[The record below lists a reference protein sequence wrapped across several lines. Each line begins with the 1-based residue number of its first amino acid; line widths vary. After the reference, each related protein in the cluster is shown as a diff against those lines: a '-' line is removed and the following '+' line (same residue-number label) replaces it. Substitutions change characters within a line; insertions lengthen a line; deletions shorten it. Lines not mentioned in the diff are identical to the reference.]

1 MWRAALQ
8 KDVPEVQRFLRLHL
22 QSSMFPLG
30 NLEDF
35 GLGGSHPRGMSFW
48 LLGKPL
54 RGVLGITNE
63 GMVFPQCPN
72 VKRAELFAVWDLI
85 QNRAVSGIIG
95 ETAQVRDFVK
105 IAGWRDRLTGLNDDE
120 PAFSLNLNNLVV
132 PQMEDVRLVPLA
144 GVDRN
149 QVIAWRRQYLQETP
163 GLLHKE
169 LDKQAREDL
178 KRYLER
184 DSHRALIY
192 KGQPV
197 AMTGFNSALSDVVQV
212 GGVFTPRE
220 LRGRS
225 YARTAV
231 ALHLKEARE
240 AGVNRAVLFA
250 ASNAAARAY
259 IAIGFMPAGSVS
271 LVLFNDQTESA
282 Q

>member
-22 QSSMFPLG
+22 QSSIFPLG
-30 NLEDF
+30 NLQDF

-48 LLGKPL
+48 LLGNPL

-63 GMVFPQCPN
+63 GMVFPQCPSLTG
-72 VKRAELFAVWDLI
+72 AELSAACDLI
-85 QNRAVSGIIG
+85 RNRAVLGVIG
-95 ETAQVRDFVK
+95 ETAQVRKFIKV
-105 IAGWRDRLTGLNDDE
+105 AGWRDGTMGLYDDE
-120 PAFSLNLNNLVV
+120 PAFSLNLNNLLL
-132 PQMEDVRLVPLA
+132 PQKDDASLVPLA
-144 GVDRN
+144 EVD
-149 QVIAWRRQYLQETP
+149 
-163 GLLHKE
+163 
-169 LDKQAREDL
+169 
-178 KRYLER
+178 R
-184 DSHRALIY
+184 DSHRALIHG
-192 KGQPV
+192 GQPV
-197 AMTGFNSALSDVVQV
+197 AMTGFNSTLPDVVQI

-220 LRGRS
+220 LRGRG
-225 YARTAV
+225 YARIAV
-231 ALHLKEARE
+231 ALHLKEARD